1 MKKLFLACAL
11 LGSISIHAQAHDQ
24 QAPSADVRATQ
35 LQKVLQLSDEQTG
48 KTKKIFEADA
58 QQHKALIDKYKPQF
72 EAFHA
77 DMKKQREQT
86 HTQLNTVLTPKQ
98 QQALQTLHEAH
109 GMRSHDKGMMEKSE
123 GEQCPMHD
131 DDNHEHDSHK

>member
-1 MKKLFLACAL
+1 MKKLLLACVL
-11 LGSISIHAQAHDQ
+11 LGGISVYAQAHDEQ
-24 QAPSADVRATQ
+24 PPSADVRATQ

-48 KTKKIFEADA
+48 KAKKIFETDA

-86 HTQLNTVLTPKQ
+86 HTQLNGVLTPKQ
-98 QQALQTLHEAH
+98 QQALQTLHEGH
-109 GMRSHDKGMMEKSE
+109 GMRGHGKGMMGKMD

-131 DDNHEHDSHK
+131 DDKQDHDSHK

>member
-11 LGSISIHAQAHDQ
+11 LGGIGLGSISAYAQEHDHQ
-24 QAPSADVRATQ
+24 PPSPDARAAQ

-48 KTKKIFEADA
+48 KVKKLFEADA
-58 QQHKALIDKYKPQF
+58 QQRKAVFDKYKPQF

-77 DMKKQREQT
+77 DIKKQHEQT
-86 HTQLNTVLTPKQ
+86 HEQLKAVLTPKQ
-98 QQALQTLHEAH
+98 QQALAALHEARGKMGKMH
-109 GMRSHDKGMMEKSE
+109 

-131 DDNHEHDSHK
+131 GDEHEQSPRK